1 MLSGG
6 SARGLAHIGVI
17 EEFMKSGHTI
27 TSIAGT
33 SMGAVVVVVY
43 ALGKM
48 PEFKTWMCSLDK
60 RKVFSLVDFNFGTS
74 GLIKGDK
81 VINKMKEFI
90 DDQLIEDLPIPF
102 AAVATD
108 LLNKKEVVF
117 TKGSIYDAI
126 RASIAIPTV
135 IAPVK
140 TTDGLLVDG
149 GLLNNAPVNHVF
161 RTNDDLL
168 VLSDVNAN
176 VSVIKTHVSAVKRKQ
191 SETEYKSKVRRFYD
205 QLGKLSPHSKEESM
219 GYFTLMDKT
228 INLLIQRMSELAV
241 AQSPPDLNVKIS
253 VDTCNTFDFYKAEEL
268 IEAGRKSARKVLKNY
283 HQLS

>member
-1 MLSGG
+1 
-6 SARGLAHIGVI
+6 
-17 EEFMKSGHTI
+17 
-27 TSIAGT
+27 
-33 SMGAVVVVVY
+33 
-43 ALGKM
+43 M
-48 PEFKTWMCSLDK
+48 PEFKTWICSLDK

-74 GLIKGDK
+74 GLIKGDR

-117 TKGSIYDAI
+117 TKGSIYNAI

-135 IAPVK
+135 ITPVK
-140 TTDGLLVDG
+140 TADGLLVDG

-176 VSVIKTHVSAVKRKQ
+176 VPVIKTHVSAVKRKQ
-191 SETEYKSKVRRFYD
+191 SETKYKTKVQRFYD
-205 QLGKLSPHSKEESM
+205 HLGKLSPYSNEESM

-228 INLLIQRMSELAV
+228 INLMIQRMSELAL

-253 VDTCNTFDFYKAEEL
+253 IDTCSTFDFYKAEEL
-268 IEAGRKSARKVLKNY
+268 IEAGRKSARKTVKSY
-283 HQLS
+283 YQLS